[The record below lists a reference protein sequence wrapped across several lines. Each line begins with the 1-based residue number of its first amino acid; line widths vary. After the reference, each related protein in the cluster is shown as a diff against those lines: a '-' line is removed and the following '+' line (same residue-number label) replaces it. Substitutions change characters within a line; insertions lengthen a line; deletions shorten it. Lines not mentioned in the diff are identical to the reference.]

1 MLCHKLLFGLTPPHR
16 AVGALAPGM
25 PPSSFLPS
33 LPSFPPSSLP
43 LPPPCAH
50 GGDADTMRLAK
61 DLSIDAELLGNEAR
75 FINDYRGIGGR
86 VFLTWAC
93 FFNSSAMRRP
103 RTRRMM

>member
-1 MLCHKLLFGLTPPHR
+1 
-16 AVGALAPGM
+16 
-25 PPSSFLPS
+25 
-33 LPSFPPSSLP
+33 
-43 LPPPCAH
+43 
-50 GGDADTMRLAK
+50 MRLAK